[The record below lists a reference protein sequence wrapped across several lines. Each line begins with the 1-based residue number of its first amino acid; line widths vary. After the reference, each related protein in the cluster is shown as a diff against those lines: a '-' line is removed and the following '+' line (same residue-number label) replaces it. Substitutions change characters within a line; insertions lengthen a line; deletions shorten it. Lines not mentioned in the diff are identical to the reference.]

1 MVYVAHFVDEGDLG
15 SKSAD
20 EGGVVW
26 PDVFGEG
33 GSVVKKA
40 LCVPCEWF
48 SRCVQD
54 VGGGYE
60 DC

>member
-1 MVYVAHFVDEGDLG
+1 MARFAGEVGFG
-15 SKSAD
+15 SKDAD

-40 LCVPCEWF
+40 LCVTCEWF

>member
-1 MVYVAHFVDEGDLG
+1 MAHFVGEGNFDSNG
-15 SKSAD
+15 AD
-20 EGGVVW
+20 KGGVVW
-26 PDVFGEG
+26 PDAFGEG
-33 GSVVKKA
+33 GSVVGEA
-40 LCVPCEWF
+40 ACVPCEWF